1 MSTTTTRISDL
12 PENITMQPMQGGQG
26 QSIGQGSDGM
36 PTSYSPIN
44 IHPNP
49 YGVSDQN
56 PIMQNPQ
63 MTSMP
68 QNQLSVP
75 VPVLAQAQ
83 AQHQQPY
90 LSQEQQAQLQNQR
103 PVRLPSRDIGHDTS
117 DYNHDEQIKPN
128 YVPRAPVSSDYV
140 KDYEDMTEKNMR
152 EYEQKKRNMSRLDQ
166 LLAEFQIPIFI
177 GFLFFFFQMPMVNN
191 LVFKRFTIFSIMND
205 DGNFNFFGLCL
216 KSILFSATYYCMYK
230 TTEFLV
236 EI

>member
-1 MSTTTTRISDL
+1 MSVTTTRISDL
-12 PENITMQPMQGGQG
+12 PENITMQPIQGQG
-26 QSIGQGSDGM
+26 QNSDGM

-49 YGVSDQN
+49 YGVSAQN
-56 PIMQNPQ
+56 PIMPNPQ
-63 MTSMP
+63 VTSMP

-75 VPVLAQAQ
+75 VPM
-83 AQHQQPY
+83 QQQY
-90 LSQEQQAQLQNQR
+90 LTEEQQHQLQNQQPR
-103 PVRLPSRDIGHDTS
+103 RLPSRDISHDTS

-128 YVPRAPVSSDYV
+128 YVPKAAVSSDYV
-140 KDYEDMTEKNMR
+140 RDYEDMTEKNLR
-152 EYEQKKRNMSRLDQ
+152 EYEQKKKNVSRLDQ

-177 GFLFFFFQMPMVNN
+177 GFLFFFFQLPMVNN
-191 LVFKRFTIFSIMND
+191 LVFKRFSFLSIYND

-216 KSILFSATYYCMYK
+216 KSILFGATYYLMYK